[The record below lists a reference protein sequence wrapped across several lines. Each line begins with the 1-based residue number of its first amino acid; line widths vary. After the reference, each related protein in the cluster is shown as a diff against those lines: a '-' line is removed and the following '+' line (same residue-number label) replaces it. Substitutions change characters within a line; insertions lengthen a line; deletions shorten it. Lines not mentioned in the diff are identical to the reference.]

1 MVIILDQFF
10 HRLVKICIIISIYGI
25 FLLISLRQ
33 CTAHAQ
39 VVDSS
44 FYRWTVYELQE
55 DELSP
60 KQCYM
65 VSHPISTET
74 SQLTRQKPYLM
85 IARYQRQRNEEINVY
100 GGFEYKMN
108 SKVFVAVDDFQFS
121 LLAGKDTAWAKSKND
136 DAEIIK
142 AILNS
147 SIVKIRS
154 DSAVGNFAVDEYSLQ
169 GITKAYARMK
179 EICK

>member
-1 MVIILDQFF
+1 
-10 HRLVKICIIISIYGI
+10 
-25 FLLISLRQ
+25 
-33 CTAHAQ
+33 
-39 VVDSS
+39 
-44 FYRWTVYELQE
+44 
-55 DELSP
+55 
-60 KQCYM
+60 M